1 MSASSY
7 IALQKQMT
15 ELSRS
20 LRPSFIDEI
29 QRMEKVL
36 DPLRR
41 QHLAFMEQMK
51 AAHAITRF
59 AEVAEANKRFL
70 ASFDRIKLDTRL
82 FDDAARVHDSWIR
95 DIRSAEERITSLKAS
110 AKLALA
116 MSSQITTVAERLHAS
131 LDFDRL
137 RSALRVHDDIVAK
150 FQLRLGAMTTSFD
163 GLARSVEAFSAL
175 TALPRFV
182 MPSASREVLLAGRA
196 VTDLSCEVVE
206 VADDPDAE
214 LFAEI
219 RDDLSGVGALLGQ
232 INPSLATAYQGAR
245 EALVG
250 ASVDRGRHVLASLRE
265 TWGHL
270 LRILAPD
277 QQVLGW
283 LGGKTPELVHNGK
296 PTRKARILYLC
307 QGINHGPLT
316 EFVAADTGA
325 LVKLIEVFNRVH
337 QLEPALTVRQLNAL
351 LLRSDSWLTFI
362 IQISKEGQQC

>member
-7 IALQKQMT
+7 IALQKQMA

-20 LRPSFIDEI
+20 LRPSFVDEI

-36 DPLRR
+36 EPLRQ
-41 QHLAFMEQMK
+41 QHLAFVEQVK
-51 AAHAITRF
+51 AANAITRF
-59 AEVAEANKRFL
+59 AEIADANKRLL

-82 FDDAARVHDSWIR
+82 IDDVARVHDSWLR
-95 DIRSAEERITSLKAS
+95 DIRCAEERMASLQAS
-110 AKLALA
+110 AKLSLA
-116 MSSQITTVAERLHAS
+116 MSSQITTAAERLHAS
-131 LDFDRL
+131 FDFDRL
-137 RSALRVHDDIVAK
+137 RSTLRVHDDIVAN
-150 FQLRLGAMTTSFD
+150 FQARFGAMTRTFD
-163 GLARSVEAFSAL
+163 GLAQSVESFSAL

-182 MPSASREVLLAGRA
+182 MPSASREVLLVGRSVA
-196 VTDLSCEVVE
+196 DLFREDIE

-214 LFAEI
+214 LFAGI
-219 RDDLSGVGALLGQ
+219 RDDLSGVGSLLSQ
-232 INPSLATAYQGAR
+232 INPSLAAAYQGAR
-245 EALVG
+245 EAMAG

-265 TWGHL
+265 TWSHL
-270 LRILAPD
+270 LRMLAPD
-277 QQVLGW
+277 EKVIPW
-283 LGGKTPELVHNGK
+283 LGEKAHELVHDGR

-325 LVKLIEVFNRVH
+325 LVKLIEVFNRIH
-337 QLEPALTVRQLNAL
+337 QLEPALTGRQLNAL